1 MTFTQAT
8 KEINN
13 QQDPKKIL
21 LIDDDHELAELL
33 IEYLASEQ
41 IVVTS
46 CLDGVSGL
54 AKAYDDSFD
63 LILLDVMMPKLNG
76 FEVLKAL
83 GGNHKTP
90 ILMLT
95 ARGDDNDRILG
106 LELGA
111 DDYLAKPFKHRELL
125 ARINAIFRRIAI
137 VKEQQS
143 STEQKQSSVQKVI
156 PLLEINQHD
165 TLLEVNQIQVNQ
177 ATREITSEGVL
188 LELTGT
194 EYLIL
199 LYMVQRHSNIISK
212 AEISEQVLQRKLS
225 LYDRTIDVHVSSI
238 RRKILATTSLDK
250 FKTVRGAGYVFL
262 QGTV

>member
-1 MTFTQAT
+1 MTQNLN
-8 KEINN
+8 KH
-13 QQDPKKIL
+13 IL
-21 LIDDDHELAELL
+21 LIDDDEELAELL
-33 IEYLASEQ
+33 TEYLASEN
-41 IVVTS
+41 IRVTS
-46 CLDGVSGL
+46 CLDGASGL
-54 AKAYDDSFD
+54 AKAFDDSFD

-83 GGNHKTP
+83 GGSHKTP

-95 ARGDDNDRILG
+95 ARGDDNDKILG

-137 VKEQQS
+137 VK
-143 STEQKQSSVQKVI
+143 KQSPTDNLPVVDQLI
-156 PLLEINQHD
+156 INQVR
-165 TLLEVNQIQVNQ
+165 LNQ
-177 ATREITSEGVL
+177 ATREVYCQGTL

-194 EYLIL
+194 EYLVL
-199 LYMVQRHSNIISK
+199 AYMLEHHSKIVSK

-225 LYDRTIDVHVSSI
+225 LYDRTVDVHIGNV
-238 RRKILATTSLDK
+238 RRKLLAIDTIDK

-262 QGTV
+262 QGDL

>member
-1 MTFTQAT
+1 MTQTLQ
-8 KEINN
+8 KH
-13 QQDPKKIL
+13 IL
-21 LIDDDHELAELL
+21 LIDDDEELAELL
-33 IEYLASEQ
+33 TEYLASENIQ
-41 IVVTS
+41 VTS
-46 CLDGVSGL
+46 CLDGASGL
-54 AKAYDDSFD
+54 AKAFDSSFD

-83 GGNHKTP
+83 GGSHKTP

-137 VKEQQS
+137 VQEQSPKENPPS
-143 STEQKQSSVQKVI
+143 EQLTINSVKV
-156 PLLEINQHD
+156 NK
-165 TLLEVNQIQVNQ
+165 
-177 ATREITSEGVL
+177 ATREIYCNDSL

-194 EYLIL
+194 EYLVL
-199 LYMVQRHSNIISK
+199 AYMLEHHSIIVSK
-212 AEISEQVLQRKLS
+212 AEISEQILQRKLS
-225 LYDRTIDVHVSSI
+225 AYDRTVDVHVGNV
-238 RRKILATTSLDK
+238 RRKLLAIDPVDK

-262 QGTV
+262 QGE

>member
-1 MTFTQAT
+1 MTQNTN
-8 KEINN
+8 KH
-13 QQDPKKIL
+13 IL
-21 LIDDDHELAELL
+21 LIDDDDELAELL
-33 IEYLASEQ
+33 TEYLATEN
-41 IVVTS
+41 INVTS
-46 CLDGVSGL
+46 CLDGASGL
-54 AKAYDDSFD
+54 AKAFDDTFD
-63 LILLDVMMPKLNG
+63 LILLDVMMPILNG

-95 ARGDDNDRILG
+95 AKGDDNDRILG

-137 VKEQQS
+137 VKNQTPLEGS
-143 STEQKQSSVQKVI
+143 NSTSNTS
-156 PLLEINQHD
+156 INQVR
-165 TLLEVNQIQVNQ
+165 VNS
-177 ATREITSEGVL
+177 ATREVFCQENL

-194 EYLIL
+194 EYLL
-199 LYMVQRHSNIISK
+199 LVYMLDHHSKVISK

-225 LYDRTIDVHVSSI
+225 LYDRTVDVHVGNV
-238 RRKILATTSLDK
+238 RRKLLAINPIDK

-262 QGTV
+262 QGDN